1 MLNVLTKKDQV
12 DIQKD
17 QIKELVKKNIVDK
30 VEDNKLNLDFLEI
43 GTSDYDTCIEKCSDN
58 DFGISVEPLKFYLD
72 RLPNKKNVIKVNNA
86 ISKNNESGSIDL
98 YYIPSNV
105 IKINKLQ
112 HWFKG
117 CNSIGEYHPL
127 HIKYK
132 VTHLVKKETVSL
144 ISISELLTK
153 YNVKK
158 IKFLKVD
165 TEGLDCH
172 ILRNLLTYL
181 KDKSFDYYPD
191 SILFES
197 NEHTEKQFV
206 QSTIQLFKDL
216 NYNVEFSN
224 VDTLLKK
231 RQIL

>member
-1 MLNVLTKKDQV
+1 M
-12 DIQKD
+12 
-17 QIKELVKKNIVDK
+17 DK

-43 GTSDYDTCIEKCSDN
+43 GTSDYDTCVEKCSEDA
-58 DFGISVEPLKFYLD
+58 FGISVEPLKFYLD

-86 ISKNNESGSIDL
+86 ISKNNEFGSIDL

-105 IKINKLQ
+105 IEINKLH

-117 CNSIGEYHPL
+117 CNSIGEYPPL

-144 ISISELLTK
+144 IPISELLTK
-153 YNVKK
+153 YKVKK

-165 TEGLDCH
+165 TEGLDCY
-172 ILRNLLTYL
+172 ILRNLLVYL

-231 RQIL
+231 IKSCRQAI

>member
-1 MLNVLTKKDQV
+1 MV
-12 DIQKD
+12 
-17 QIKELVKKNIVDK
+17 VKKNIVDK

-43 GTSDYDTCIEKCSDN
+43 GTSDYDTCAQECSN
-58 DFGISVEPLKFYLD
+58 DAFGISVEPLKFYLD

-105 IKINKLQ
+105 IEINQLPY
-112 HWFKG
+112 WFKG

-127 HIKYK
+127 HIKHK
-132 VTHLVKKETVSL
+132 VIHLVKKETVNL
-144 ISISELLTK
+144 IPISELLTK
-153 YNVKK
+153 YKVKK
-158 IKFLKVD
+158 IKFLKLD

-172 ILRNLLTYL
+172 ILRNLLIYL

-206 QSTIQLFKDL
+206 QSTIQLFKNL